1 MIKKEIKTLYNN
13 LIAVQG
19 RYVDRALSLNTDLEL
34 QYQDNKMIVPKS
46 QLMHPIK
53 TSIVSDIFTGKPNR
67 LYYYE
72 WKPKDKRQGELLWK
86 EN

>member
-53 TSIVSDIFTGKPNR
+53 TSIVSDIFTGNPNR

-72 WKPKDKRQGELLWK
+72 WKPKDKRQGELL
-86 EN
+86 

>member
-1 MIKKEIKTLYNN
+1 MIKKEIKTLFGN

-19 RYVDRALSLNTDLEL
+19 WYIDKALSLNTDLEL

-46 QLMHPIK
+46 QLIHPIK
-53 TSIVSDIFTGKPNR
+53 TSIVPDKFTGKPNR
-67 LYYYE
+67 LYYFE

>member
-1 MIKKEIKTLYNN
+1 MIKKEIKTLFGN

-19 RYVDRALSLNTDLEL
+19 RYIDKALSLNTDLEL

-53 TSIVSDIFTGKPNR
+53 TSIVPDKFTGKPNR
-67 LYYYE
+67 LYYFE
-72 WKPKDKRQGELLWK
+72 WKPKDKRQGELL
-86 EN
+86 

>member
-72 WKPKDKRQGELLWK
+72 WKPKDKRQGELL
-86 EN
+86 